1 MAPSFGRAIRSLW
14 GLKEDATF
22 LNHGSFGACPFEV
35 LAAQERLRREMESQ
49 PDLFFRERI
58 IPREKDTELRAVAA
72 ALGAFVHAKG
82 DNIAVTESAS
92 AGTQAVLRSVK
103 LKPGDR
109 ILVTHHGY
117 NAVRLMVEA
126 RCAET
131 GATPL
136 VVHIP
141 VPTTA
146 AEVVTRITAALTPD
160 VKLAIID
167 HITSPTALVL
177 PVERIIPA
185 LRKNGTRVLIDGA
198 HSIGQIPLDITAL
211 QPDWYVTNAHK
222 WLFAPKGSAF
232 LYAAPDVAP
241 LTQPHIVSHFV
252 EMGFPKSFDYM
263 GTRDNTA
270 WLAIP
275 AAIKF
280 FQGLGPDAVWAY
292 QRTLIAACRDAMRGL
307 GAESTGPVEMFAAM
321 GCFMLPQRRA
331 AEVDDRFILMRDL
344 WDHDRIQTAANVL
357 DGKLLLRIS
366 AQVYNDAND
375 IKRLVTALDRL
386 GWPGR

>member
-1 MAPSFGRAIRSLW
+1 MAPSFGRTIRKLW

-22 LNHGSFGACPFEV
+22 LNHGSFGACPFDV
-35 LAAQERLRREMESQ
+35 LNAQERLRREMESH
-49 PDLFFRERI
+49 PDAFFRERI

-72 ALGAFVHAKG
+72 HIGAIVNAKS
-82 DNIAVTESAS
+82 DTIAITESAS
-92 AGTQAVLRSVK
+92 AGTQAVLRSVN

-109 ILVTHHGY
+109 ILATSHGY

-126 RCAET
+126 KCAET

-141 VPTTA
+141 IPTSA
-146 AEVVTRITAALTPD
+146 DDVVSRITAALTPD

-167 HITSPTALVL
+167 HITSPTALLL
-177 PVERIIPA
+177 PIERIIPA

-198 HSIGQIPLDITAL
+198 HTIGQIPLDLTAV
-211 QPDWYVTNAHK
+211 QPDWYVSNAHK
-222 WLFAPKGSAF
+222 WLFAPKGTAF

-241 LTQPHIVSHFV
+241 LTQPHVVSHFI

-280 FQGLGPDAVWAY
+280 FQDLGPDAVWAY
-292 QRTLIAACRDAMRGL
+292 QRKLIAACSEAMIAIGAEGVSGLDMCAAMR
-307 GAESTGPVEMFAAM
+307 TFV
-321 GCFMLPQRRA
+321 LPQQRA
-331 AEVDDRFILMRDL
+331 AVVDDRFVVMQEL
-344 WDHDRIQTAANVL
+344 WNRERIQIAANTL
-357 DGKLLLRIS
+357 DGKLLLRVS
-366 AQVYNDAND
+366 AQVYNDEED
-375 IKRLVTALDRL
+375 MRRLAMAIDQL